1 MASTAPATTFSVP
14 NVFLRRWSL
23 FWRGLAKFSRRSPLG
38 LVAVVIILGLV
49 LMAAVGPFVAPHD
62 PLELGATEK
71 FSNPEWSKN
80 LLGGDN
86 FGRDVLSRV
95 LHGAWRSLVVGV
107 VASVAGT
114 MVGGVLGLI
123 SGYFGGKT
131 DAITQRF
138 VDILMAFPVIILA
151 LALLTA
157 LDRSLNTLIVAIAV
171 PFIPYG
177 ARVVRASA
185 LVLKETQYVEAARAI
200 GASDL
205 RIILRHVSPG
215 CFAPYIV
222 VATGLVGVA
231 IITESA
237 LGFLGL
243 GIPPPTPTWGEMLS
257 NALTN
262 LLFAPYL
269 AVTPGIFIT
278 LAVFSFS
285 VLGDSLRDVLDPRL
299 RGRVGHREA
308 A

>member
-1 MASTAPATTFSVP
+1 MALIDNTQTTDLAADLAPRRLH
-14 NVFLRRWSL
+14 VFV
-23 FWRGLAKFSRRSPLG
+23 RGVGRFYRRSPLG
-38 LVAVVIILGLV
+38 AVGVGIILFLIV
-49 LMAAVGPFVAPHD
+49 MAVAGPFVAPHD
-62 PLELGATEK
+62 PLELAVAEK
-71 FSNPEWSKN
+71 YSNPGWGSS

-86 FGRDVLSRV
+86 FGRDVLSRI

-107 VASVAGT
+107 IASVAGT
-114 MVGGVLGLI
+114 MVGGLLGLV
-123 SGYFGGKT
+123 SGYYGGKT
-131 DAITQRF
+131 DAIMQRF

-157 LDRSLNTLIVAIAV
+157 LDRSMNTLIVAIAV

-177 ARVVRASA
+177 ARVVRAST
-185 LVLKETQYVEAARAI
+185 LVLKETQYAEAARAI
-200 GASDL
+200 GASDT
-205 RIILRHVSPG
+205 RIILRHIAPG

-269 AVTPGIFIT
+269 AVTPGVFIT

-299 RGRVGHREA
+299 RGRI
-308 A
+308 

>member
-1 MASTAPATTFSVP
+1 MALIDNTQTTDLAADLAPRRLH
-14 NVFLRRWSL
+14 VFV
-23 FWRGLAKFSRRSPLG
+23 RGVGRFYRRSPLG
-38 LVAVVIILGLV
+38 AVGVGIILFLIV
-49 LMAAVGPFVAPHD
+49 MAVAGPFVAPHD
-62 PLELGATEK
+62 PLELAVAEK
-71 FSNPEWSKN
+71 YSNPGWGSS

-86 FGRDVLSRV
+86 FGRDVLSRI

-107 VASVAGT
+107 IASVAGT
-114 MVGGVLGLI
+114 LVGGLLGLV
-123 SGYFGGKT
+123 SGYYGGKT
-131 DAITQRF
+131 DAIMQRF

-157 LDRSLNTLIVAIAV
+157 LDRSMNTLIVAIAV

-177 ARVVRASA
+177 ARVVRAST
-185 LVLKETQYVEAARAI
+185 LVLKETQYAEAARAI
-200 GASDL
+200 GASDA
-205 RIILRHVSPG
+205 RIILRHIAPG

-269 AVTPGIFIT
+269 AVTPGVFIT

-299 RGRVGHREA
+299 RGRI
-308 A
+308 

>member
-1 MASTAPATTFSVP
+1 MALIDNSQTTDLAADLAPRRLH
-14 NVFLRRWSL
+14 VFV
-23 FWRGLAKFSRRSPLG
+23 RGVGRFYRRSPLG
-38 LVAVVIILGLV
+38 AVGVGIILFLIV
-49 LMAAVGPFVAPHD
+49 MAVAGPFVAPHD
-62 PLELGATEK
+62 PLELAVAEK
-71 FSNPEWSKN
+71 YSNPGWGSS

-86 FGRDVLSRV
+86 FGRDVLSRI

-107 VASVAGT
+107 IASVAGT
-114 MVGGVLGLI
+114 MVGGLLGLV
-123 SGYFGGKT
+123 SGYYGGKT
-131 DAITQRF
+131 DAILQRF

-157 LDRSLNTLIVAIAV
+157 LDRSMNTLIVAIAV

-177 ARVVRASA
+177 ARVVRAST
-185 LVLKETQYVEAARAI
+185 LVLKETQYAEAARAI
-200 GASDL
+200 GASDA
-205 RIILRHVSPG
+205 RIILRHIAPG

-269 AVTPGIFIT
+269 AVTPGVFIT

-299 RGRVGHREA
+299 RGRI
-308 A
+308 

>member
-1 MASTAPATTFSVP
+1 MASIESTQNGRVSV
-14 NVFLRRWSL
+14 VALGRWSI
-23 FWRGLAKFSRRSPLG
+23 FWRGVTRFSRRSPLG
-38 LVAVVIILGLV
+38 IIAIAIILFLV
-49 LMAAVGPFVAPHD
+49 LMAIVGPFVAPHD
-62 PLELGATEK
+62 PLELGAAEK
-71 FSNPEWSKN
+71 FSNPGWGEN

-86 FGRDVLSRV
+86 FGRDVLSRI

-107 VASVAGT
+107 IASVAGT
-114 MVGGVLGLI
+114 LVGGVLGLV
-123 SGYFGGKT
+123 SGYYGGRT
-131 DAITQRF
+131 DAIMQRF

-157 LDRSLNTLIVAIAV
+157 LDRSMNTLIVAIAV

-177 ARVVRASA
+177 ARVVRAST
-185 LVLKETQYVEAARAI
+185 LVIKETQYVEAARAV

-205 RIILRHVSPG
+205 RVILRHVAPG
-215 CFAPYIV
+215 CFAPYVV

-269 AVTPGIFIT
+269 AVTPGVFIT

-299 RGRVGHREA
+299 RGRT
-308 A
+308 

>member
-1 MASTAPATTFSVP
+1 MAFTAETITPDAGNLLPKALSRT
-14 NVFLRRWSL
+14 R
-23 FWRGLAKFSRRSPLG
+23 RGLVRFARRSPLG
-38 LVAVVIILGLV
+38 AVGLALISGLV
-49 LMAAVGPFVAPHD
+49 LMAVVGPYVAPHD
-62 PLELGATEK
+62 PLELAVAGK
-71 FSNPEWSKN
+71 FTNPSWSEN
-80 LLGGDN
+80 LLGGDQ
-86 FGRDVLSRV
+86 FGRDVLSRI

-107 VASVAGT
+107 IASVAGT
-114 MVGGVLGLI
+114 LIGAVMGLA
-123 SGYFGGKT
+123 SGYYGGRV
-131 DAITQRF
+131 DAIVQRF

-157 LDRSLNTLIVAIAV
+157 LDRSLTTLIFAIAV
-171 PFIPYG
+171 PFVPYG

-200 GASDL
+200 GASDM
-205 RIILRHVSPG
+205 RIILKHVAPG
-215 CFAPYIV
+215 CFAPYVV

-269 AVTPGIFIT
+269 AVTPGVFIT

-299 RGRVGHREA
+299 RGRT
-308 A
+308 

>member
-1 MASTAPATTFSVP
+1 MALVDNTQTTDLAADLAP
-14 NVFLRRWSL
+14 RRLSK
-23 FWRGLAKFSRRSPLG
+23 FVRGVAHFYRRSPLG
-38 LVAVVIILGLV
+38 TVGIGIILFLT
-49 LMAAVGPFVAPHD
+49 LLAVAGPFVAPHD
-62 PLELGATEK
+62 PLELGVTGK
-71 FSNPEWSKN
+71 YSNPGWGEY

-86 FGRDVLSRV
+86 FGRDVLSRI

-107 VASVAGT
+107 IASVAGT
-114 MVGGVLGLI
+114 LVGGVLGLV
-123 SGYFGGKT
+123 SGYYGGKT
-131 DAITQRF
+131 DAIMQRF

-157 LDRSLNTLIVAIAV
+157 LDRSMNTLIVAIAV

-177 ARVVRASA
+177 ARVVRAST
-185 LVLKETQYVEAARAI
+185 LVLKETQYAEAARAI
-200 GASDL
+200 GANDI
-205 RIILRHVSPG
+205 RIIAKHIAPG

-269 AVTPGIFIT
+269 AVTPGVFIT

-299 RGRVGHREA
+299 RGRI
-308 A
+308 

>member
-1 MASTAPATTFSVP
+1 MLPRALSWT
-14 NVFLRRWSL
+14 R
-23 FWRGLAKFSRRSPLG
+23 RGLVRFARRSPLG
-38 LVAVVIILGLV
+38 AVGLALISGLV
-49 LMAAVGPFVAPHD
+49 LMAVVGPYVAPHD
-62 PLELGATEK
+62 PLELAVAGK
-71 FSNPEWSKN
+71 FTNPSWGEN
-80 LLGGDN
+80 LLGGDQ
-86 FGRDVLSRV
+86 FGRDVLSRI

-107 VASVAGT
+107 IASVAGT
-114 MVGGVLGLI
+114 LIGAAMGLA
-123 SGYFGGKT
+123 SGYYGGRI
-131 DAITQRF
+131 DAIIQRF

-157 LDRSLNTLIVAIAV
+157 LDRSLTTLIFAIAV
-171 PFIPYG
+171 PFVPYG

-200 GASDL
+200 GASDM
-205 RIILRHVSPG
+205 RIILKHVAPG
-215 CFAPYIV
+215 CFAPYVV

-269 AVTPGIFIT
+269 AVTPGVFIT

-299 RGRVGHREA
+299 RGRT
-308 A
+308 

>member
-1 MASTAPATTFSVP
+1 MAFTAETITPDAGNLLPKALSRT
-14 NVFLRRWSL
+14 R
-23 FWRGLAKFSRRSPLG
+23 RGLVRFARRSPLG
-38 LVAVVIILGLV
+38 AVGLALISCLV
-49 LMAAVGPFVAPHD
+49 LMAVVGPYVAPHD
-62 PLELGATEK
+62 PLELAVAGK
-71 FSNPEWSKN
+71 FTNPSWSEN
-80 LLGGDN
+80 LLGGDQ
-86 FGRDVLSRV
+86 FGRDVLSRI

-107 VASVAGT
+107 IASVAGT
-114 MVGGVLGLI
+114 LIGAVMGLA
-123 SGYFGGKT
+123 SGYYGGRV
-131 DAITQRF
+131 DAIVQRF

-157 LDRSLNTLIVAIAV
+157 LDRSLTTLIFAIAV
-171 PFIPYG
+171 PFVPYG

-200 GASDL
+200 GASDM
-205 RIILRHVSPG
+205 RIILKHVAPG
-215 CFAPYIV
+215 CFAPYVV

-269 AVTPGIFIT
+269 AVTPGVFIT

-299 RGRVGHREA
+299 RGRT
-308 A
+308 

>member
-1 MASTAPATTFSVP
+1 MALIDNSQTTDLAADLAPRRLH
-14 NVFLRRWSL
+14 VFV
-23 FWRGLAKFSRRSPLG
+23 RGVGRFYRRSPLG
-38 LVAVVIILGLV
+38 AVGVGIILFLIV
-49 LMAAVGPFVAPHD
+49 MAVAGPFVAPHD
-62 PLELGATEK
+62 PLELAVAEK
-71 FSNPEWSKN
+71 YSNPGWGSS

-86 FGRDVLSRV
+86 FGRDVLSRI

-107 VASVAGT
+107 IASVAGT
-114 MVGGVLGLI
+114 MVGGLLGLV
-123 SGYFGGKT
+123 SGYYGGKT
-131 DAITQRF
+131 DAIMQRF

-157 LDRSLNTLIVAIAV
+157 LDRSMNTLIVAIAV

-177 ARVVRASA
+177 ARVVRAST
-185 LVLKETQYVEAARAI
+185 LVLKETQYAEAARAI
-200 GASDL
+200 GASDA
-205 RIILRHVSPG
+205 RIILRHIAPG

-269 AVTPGIFIT
+269 AVTPGVFIT

-299 RGRVGHREA
+299 RGRI
-308 A
+308 

>member
-1 MASTAPATTFSVP
+1 MAFTAETITPDAGNLLPKALSRT
-14 NVFLRRWSL
+14 R
-23 FWRGLAKFSRRSPLG
+23 RGLVRFARRSPLG
-38 LVAVVIILGLV
+38 AVGLALISGLV
-49 LMAAVGPFVAPHD
+49 LMAVVGPYVAPHD
-62 PLELGATEK
+62 PLELAVAGK
-71 FSNPEWSKN
+71 FTNPSWSEN
-80 LLGGDN
+80 LLGGDQ
-86 FGRDVLSRV
+86 FGRDVLSRI

-107 VASVAGT
+107 IASVAGT
-114 MVGGVLGLI
+114 LIGAVMGLT
-123 SGYFGGKT
+123 SGYYGGRI
-131 DAITQRF
+131 DAIVQRF

-157 LDRSLNTLIVAIAV
+157 LDRSLTTLIFAIAV
-171 PFIPYG
+171 PFVPYG

-200 GASDL
+200 GASDM
-205 RIILRHVSPG
+205 RIILKHVAPG
-215 CFAPYIV
+215 CFAPYVV

-269 AVTPGIFIT
+269 AVTPGVFIT

-299 RGRVGHREA
+299 RGRV
-308 A
+308 